1 MTGYLDGITSQP
13 SVVADPTLTS
23 SPIPMTGYLN
33 GITSHPSVV
42 EQPSVVS
49 SLSPSERRYVD
60 GITSLTPLERA
71 AAFGGPGAVLDAL
84 QLDPRSRRYVEG
96 IMSLSNAEQAAAFGR

>member
-1 MTGYLDGITSQP
+1 MEDPLMTSSPIPMTGYLDGITSQP
-13 SVVADPTLTS
+13 RVVASRGAVESLDPGS
-23 SPIPMTGYLN
+23 
-33 GITSHPSVV
+33 
-42 EQPSVVS
+42 
-49 SLSPSERRYVD
+49 RRYIE

-96 IMSLSNAEQAAAFGR
+96 IMSLSNAEQAAAFGWGK